1 MKQSDIAR
9 LANVSVTTV
18 SRALAGHP
26 TVNRETRARIR
37 AIAAEHGFRPNQL
50 ARNLRLGQT
59 RAIGIVLPLGHERA
73 QHLSDPFFL
82 TMLGLLAD
90 LLTERDYDILLSRII
105 PDGDG
110 WLDRL
115 VDGGRVDGLILIGQ
129 SDQYAAIEAVA
140 ARYAPMAVWGS
151 ARPGQRQATVGTD
164 NVLGGRMAA
173 THLIELGRRDLLF
186 VGNPGPPEYADRLA
200 GFTAAAAAAGAT
212 TSILPIAMTPD
223 HAYAAM
229 HDRLAAGPPPD
240 GIFAASDVTAMNVLR
255 ALAEA
260 GIAVPGTTAVVG
272 YDDVAIA
279 AQTSPP
285 LTTIAQDIAGG
296 AARLAE
302 IVLGRIAGERVEG
315 VVLPPR
321 LVVRGSTVG

>member
-26 TVNRETRARIR
+26 TVNRETQARIR
-37 AIAAEHGFRPNQL
+37 AIASEHGFRPNQL

-59 RAIGIVLPLGHERA
+59 RAIGIVLPLGHERG

-90 LLTERDYDILLSRII
+90 TLTERDYDILLSRII
-105 PDGDG
+105 PDGEA

-140 ARYAPMAVWGS
+140 RRFRPMAVWGV
-151 ARPGQRQATVGTD
+151 ARPGQAQATVGSD

-173 THLIELGRRDLLF
+173 DHLLSIGRRNLLF
-186 VGNPGPPEYADRLA
+186 VGNPRPPEYADRLA
-200 GFTAAAAAAGAT
+200 GFTAAAEAGGAT
-212 TSILPIAMTPD
+212 VSILPIAMTPEEA
-223 HAYAAM
+223 HAAM
-229 HDRLAAGPPPD
+229 LGRLAAGPVPD
-240 GIFAASDVTAMNVLR
+240 GIFCASDVTAMNVLR
-255 ALAEA
+255 ALADR
-260 GIAVPGTTAVVG
+260 GVAVPGDTAVIG

-296 AARLAE
+296 AARLVE
-302 IVLGRIAGERVEG
+302 IVLGRIAGEAVDG
-315 VVLPPR
+315 LVLPPR
-321 LVVRGSTVG
+321 LVVRGSTAD